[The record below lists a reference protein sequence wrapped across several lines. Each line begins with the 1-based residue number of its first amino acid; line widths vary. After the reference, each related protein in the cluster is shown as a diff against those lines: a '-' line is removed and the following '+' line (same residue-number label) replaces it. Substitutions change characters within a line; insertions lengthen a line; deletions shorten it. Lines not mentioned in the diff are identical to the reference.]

1 MENSNQENIDI
12 IDVTD
17 IATVPKENELKN
29 QQESR
34 FDIIADFFKRMTI
47 GILRFAFLKL
57 PEFIWKNIKYLL
69 EEFPTL
75 LILLKKIWRM
85 VFWFT
90 TWMMIVFAA
99 WLAFGFR
106 QFVRF
111 WTWVGAGIGN
121 ILTAFGNF
129 VVDNAGPIWFIIAIC
144 GSIYGLLYRQLKK
157 NAAKKGVPFR
167 GVFAFLR
174 RKKVDAEDIHK

>member
-1 MENSNQENIDI
+1 M
-12 IDVTD
+12 
-17 IATVPKENELKN
+17 
-29 QQESR
+29 
-34 FDIIADFFKRMTI
+34 
-47 GILRFAFLKL
+47 
-57 PEFIWKNIKYLL
+57 
-69 EEFPTL
+69 
-75 LILLKKIWRM
+75 
-85 VFWFT
+85 
-90 TWMMIVFAA
+90 
-99 WLAFGFR
+99 
-106 QFVRF
+106 
-111 WTWVGAGIGN
+111 GAGIGN

>member
-1 MENSNQENIDI
+1 MENSNQEKNNV

-17 IATVPKENELKN
+17 ALIVSQDNESKN
-29 QQESR
+29 QHESS

-47 GILRFAFLKL
+47 GILRFVFLKI
-57 PEFIWKNIKYLL
+57 PDFIWKGIRYLFR
-69 EEFPTL
+69 EFPTVL
-75 LILLKKIWRM
+75 AFLKKIWRM

-90 TWMMIVFAA
+90 AWVMIVFAA
-99 WLAFGFR
+99 WLAFGFK

-111 WTWVGAGIGN
+111 WAWVGSGILS
-121 ILTAFGNF
+121 ILTACGNF

-144 GSIYGLLYRQLKK
+144 GSIYGLLYVSLKK
-157 NAAKKGVPFR
+157 RAKKKGVPFR

-174 RKKVDAEDIHK
+174 RKKANTENSYK